1 MSVTTAPAAV
11 GDTDESR
18 RAALLERAERAD
30 LAREIGDL
38 VQEWGRREVRPTIA
52 ARETAGEFPRDLYAQ
67 MGQMGFFGC
76 CFPPEV
82 GGTGAGFRALAAVSE
97 KLAWVYPPLS
107 ASMNLQAATV
117 PLTIANW
124 GTPEQ
129 RERWVPGL
137 LTGEL
142 LGCNAMTEPDGGSDF
157 LGAMRTRAVR
167 DGDDYVINGAKMW
180 ITNANVADVAIVYAK
195 TDPAAGHKG
204 VTAFVVPTATPGFE
218 ATRVPCRG
226 LGKLMPTNS
235 VSLTDVRVPASALL
249 GAEGQGF
256 VVAMN
261 AMDYGRLTVAARS
274 VGLAQACLDAALA
287 YADERTAFGDKIGS
301 FQMVKK
307 QLADMTVEVAAARG
321 LVAEAAARYDEG
333 DLATRESS
341 IAKYY
346 AGEVCNRAAQATA
359 EIFGGAAFM
368 DELPIG
374 LYLNFAKLWQT
385 GEGSANIQAVLIADD
400 ALGWKRMD
408 RHRTVLKSS

>member
-1 MSVTTAPAAV
+1 MTEDVSLAQ
-11 GDTDESR
+11 R
-18 RAALLERAERAD
+18 QAERVE
-30 LAREIGDL
+30 LAREIGEL
-38 VQEWGRREVRPTIA
+38 VRDWGLREVRPTVVE
-52 ARETAGEFPRDLYAQ
+52 REGLGEFPRDLYKQ
-67 MGQMGFFGC
+67 MGGLGFFGC
-76 CFPPEV
+76 CFPESL
-82 GGTGAGFRALAAVSE
+82 GGTGAGFRALAAVAE
-97 KLAWVYPPLS
+97 NLAWVYPPLS

-124 GTPEQ
+124 GSPPQ
-129 RERWVPGL
+129 QDAWVPGL
-137 LTGEL
+137 ISGEL

-167 DGDDYVINGAKMW
+167 DGDDYVLNGAKMW

-195 TDPAAGHKG
+195 SDPAAGHRG
-204 VTAFVVPTATPGFE
+204 VSAFVVPTSTPGFE
-218 ATRVPCRG
+218 AVRVPCRG
-226 LGKLMPTNS
+226 LGKLMPTTA
-235 VSLTDVRVPASALL
+235 VSLTDVRVPADALL
-249 GAEGQGF
+249 GDEGQGF

-274 VGLAQACLDAALA
+274 VGLAQACLDAAVA
-287 YADERTAFGDKIGS
+287 YADERTAFGEKIGS

-307 QLADMTVEVAAARG
+307 QLADMTAEVAAARA
-321 LVAEAAARYDEG
+321 LVDVAAERYDAG
-333 DLATRESS
+333 DLATRECS

-400 ALGWKRMD
+400 ALGWKKMD
-408 RHRTVLKSS
+408 RHKTVLKDLHHTEVSA

>member
-1 MSVTTAPAAV
+1 MTSTQSSASQPDQERREVA
-11 GDTDESR
+11 TDLGR
-18 RAALLERAERAD
+18 
-30 LAREIGDL
+30 L
-38 VQEWGRREVRPTIA
+38 VRDWGVREVRPTVA
-52 ARETAGEFPRDLYAQ
+52 EREAAGEFPRDLYDQ
-67 MGQMGFFGC
+67 MGRLGFFGC
-76 CFPPEV
+76 CFPESL

-97 KLAWVYPPLS
+97 NLAWVYPPLS

-124 GTPEQ
+124 GTPELVAA
-129 RERWVPGL
+129 WVPGL
-137 LTGEL
+137 ISGAL

-167 DGDDYVINGAKMW
+167 DGDDYVLNGAKMW

-195 TDPAAGHKG
+195 TDPAAGHRG
-204 VTAFVVPTATPGFE
+204 VSAFVVPTSSPGFE

-226 LGKLMPTNS
+226 LGKLMPTNA
-235 VSLTDVRVPASALL
+235 VSLTDVRVPAGSLL

-261 AMDYGRLTVAARS
+261 AMDYGRLTVASRS
-274 VGLAQACLDAALA
+274 VGLAQACLDAALS
-287 YADERTAFGDKIGS
+287 YADQRTAFGEKIGG

-307 QLADMTVEVAAARG
+307 QLADMTAEVAAARA
-321 LVAEAAARYDEG
+321 LVSIAAERYDSG

-346 AGEVCNRAAQATA
+346 AGEACNRAAQATA
-359 EIFGGAAFM
+359 EIFGGAAFS
-368 DELPIG
+368 DDLPIG
-374 LYLNFAKLWQT
+374 LYLNYAKLWQT

-400 ALGWKRMD
+400 ALGWKKMD
-408 RHRTVLKSS
+408 RHRTVLSMEVTA